1 MNPSYIRKMAELW
14 AEVTEKKKMDP
25 VGKADADID
34 NDGDVDSSDEYLH
47 KRRKAIK
54 KAMKDESA
62 DMDTKEVDKALSH
75 DCAKHVTSEQWGF
88 GECISGQH
96 TLVENEDG
104 TATVTHYD
112 VMFEHGVEFDVPVED
127 LDILVSESHKHTAKK
142 KMKESKQPNQS
153 GAKAET
159 MKDKRKGKAAD
170 DMAKD
175 LDADNPNLEKDDAQG
190 HEDATKAGRAVKG
203 QAPARPGEK
212 RMGDTKIVNPVKGAV
227 TTTTGKEG

>member
-104 TATVTHYD
+104 TATVTH
-112 VMFEHGVEFDVPVED
+112 
-127 LDILVSESHKHTAKK
+127 
-142 KMKESKQPNQS
+142 
-153 GAKAET
+153 
-159 MKDKRKGKAAD
+159 
-170 DMAKD
+170 
-175 LDADNPNLEKDDAQG
+175 
-190 HEDATKAGRAVKG
+190 
-203 QAPARPGEK
+203 
-212 RMGDTKIVNPVKGAV
+212 
-227 TTTTGKEG
+227 